1 MSGRKIVFF
10 MAVLMLMSVHSANAE
25 DINIIDVYSD
35 IDSTDIT
42 IHSGE
47 HYTDITLKAEL
58 VFKGN
63 VLESKQLHIDE
74 VSSDT
79 DITKIA
85 FWDLTNPKEGFYRTI
100 MTMSMDG
107 SVLET
112 KYYNF
117 SYGWQAMPGISIKDI
132 VPDSSGISIIL
143 APYYTINTGF
153 PKPVLADIEYML
165 VDGDTVI
172 YRTTDSRVTVVQA
185 TPLSK
190 DWNVLLENNHDYST
204 RVKARISSPR
214 DAVIAQ
220 SEDFTAIDDARITE
234 LYRDETGASATVEG
248 YSQVPFDG
256 YVVFTVTKDDTIIEE
271 VREKSPILTTGDDET
286 IEIIWTRKL
295 AAGIYGLSVE
305 VIGNDGDILDRWDTV
320 IESDYD
326 SSADATPEPTPT
338 ETPGFGI
345 IPAIFILVLLYLLSG
360 RMDRRGG

>member
-1 MSGRKIVFF
+1 MSRRKIVFF
-10 MAVLMLMSVHSANAE
+10 VGVLMLMSVHSANAE

-58 VFKGN
+58 TFKGN
-63 VLESKQLHIDE
+63 VLESKQFHIDE

-85 FWDLTNPKEGFYRTI
+85 FWDLTNPKEGFYRTR

-112 KYYNF
+112 KYSNF
-117 SYGWQAMPGISIKDI
+117 SYGWQAMPGVSIKDI

-143 APYYTINTGF
+143 APFYTTKTGTS
-153 PKPVLADIEYML
+153 KPVLTDIEYML

-172 YRTTDSRVTVVQA
+172 YRTTDNRVTVVQA

-204 RVKARISSPR
+204 RVKARISSPK

-220 SEDFTAIDDARITE
+220 SKDFTSKDDVRITE

-271 VREKSPILTTGDDET
+271 VREKSPILTTADDET

-338 ETPGFGI
+338 DTPGFGI
-345 IPAIFILVLLYLLSG
+345 IPATFVLVSLYLLSG
-360 RMDRRGG
+360 LMDRRKG

>member
-1 MSGRKIVFF
+1 MSRRKIVFF
-10 MAVLMLMSVHSANAE
+10 MAVLILLSVHSANAE

-58 VFKGN
+58 TFKGN
-63 VLESKQLHIDE
+63 VLESKQFHIDE

-112 KYYNF
+112 KYSNF
-117 SYGWQAMPGISIKDI
+117 SYGWQAMPGVSIKDI

-143 APYYTINTGF
+143 APYYTTKTGTS
-153 PKPVLADIEYML
+153 KPVLTDIEYML
-165 VDGDTVI
+165 VEGDTVI
-172 YRTTDSRVTVVQA
+172 YRTTDNRVTVVQA

-190 DWNVLLENNHDYST
+190 DWNVLLENNNDYST
-204 RVKARISSPR
+204 RVKARISSPE

-220 SEDFTAIDDARITE
+220 SKDFTSKDDVRITE

-271 VREKSPILTTGDDET
+271 VREKSPILTTSDDET

-345 IPAIFILVLLYLLSG
+345 IPATFVLVSLFILSG
-360 RMDRRGG
+360 RMDRRSG

>member
-1 MSGRKIVFF
+1 LSRRKIVFF
-10 MAVLMLMSVHSANAE
+10 MAVLILMSVHSANAE

-58 VFKGN
+58 TFKGN
-63 VLESKQLHIDE
+63 VLESKQFHIDE

-85 FWDLTNPKEGFYRTI
+85 FWEIPNPKEGFYRTI

-112 KYYNF
+112 KYSNF
-117 SYGWQAMPGISIKDI
+117 SYGWQAMPGVSIKDL

-143 APYYTINTGF
+143 APYTTTTGS
-153 PKPVLADIEYML
+153 KPVLADVEYML

-172 YRTTDSRVTVVQA
+172 YRTTDNRVTVEQA

-204 RVKARISSPR
+204 RVKARISSPK

-220 SEDFTAIDDARITE
+220 SEDFTSKDDVRITE

-271 VREKSPILTTGDDET
+271 VREKSPILTNDDDET

-305 VIGNDGDILDRWDTV
+305 VIGNDGDILDEWDTV

-326 SSADATPEPTPT
+326 ISADATPEPTPT
-338 ETPGFGI
+338 ETPGFSI
-345 IPAIFILVLLYLLSG
+345 IPATFALVSLFILSG
-360 RMDRRGG
+360 RMDRRNG

>member
-1 MSGRKIVFF
+1 MSGRKFVFF
-10 MAVLMLMSVHSANAE
+10 ISVLLLMSVQSAIAE
-25 DINIIDVYSD
+25 DINIVDVYSD

-47 HYTDITLKAEL
+47 QYMDITLKSEL
-58 VFKGN
+58 IFDGR
-63 VLESKQLHIDE
+63 VLESKQFYIDKI
-74 VSSDT
+74 SSDT
-79 DITKIA
+79 DVTKIA
-85 FWDLTNPKEGFYRTI
+85 FWDITNPKEGFYRTK
-100 MTMSMDG
+100 MTMSMGG
-107 SVLET
+107 SLLET
-112 KYYNF
+112 EYYNF
-117 SYGWQAMPGISIKDI
+117 SYGWQALPGVSIKDI
-132 VPDSSGISIIL
+132 VPDSSGISVIL
-143 APYYTINTGF
+143 APYSTLTGS
-153 PKPVLADIEYML
+153 KPVLADVEYML

-172 YRTTDSRVTVVQA
+172 YRTTDNRVTVVQA

-204 RVKARISSPR
+204 RVKARISSPK

-220 SEDFTAIDDARITE
+220 SKDFTSKDDVRITE

-271 VREKSPILTTGDDET
+271 VREKSPILTTADDET

-338 ETPGFGI
+338 DTPGFDI
-345 IPAIFILVLLYLLSG
+345 IPAAFVLVLLYLLSG
-360 RMDRRGG
+360 LMDRRNG

>member
-1 MSGRKIVFF
+1 MSKRKIVFL
-10 MAVLMLMSVHSANAE
+10 MAVLILMSVHSANAE
-25 DINIIDVYSD
+25 DINIVDVYSD

-47 HYTDITLKAEL
+47 HYADITLKAEL
-58 VFKGN
+58 TFKGN
-63 VLESKQLHIDE
+63 ILESKQFHIE
-74 VSSDT
+74 EISSDT

-85 FWDLTNPKEGFYRTI
+85 FWEIPNPKEGFYRTI

-112 KYYNF
+112 KYSNF
-117 SYGWQAMPGISIKDI
+117 SYGWQAMPGVSIKDV

-143 APYYTINTGF
+143 APYTTTTGS
-153 PKPVLADIEYML
+153 KPVLADVEYML

-172 YRTTDSRVTVVQA
+172 YRTTDNRVTVEQA

-204 RVKARISSPR
+204 RVKARISSPK

-220 SEDFTAIDDARITE
+220 SEDFTSKDDVRITE

-271 VREKSPILTTGDDET
+271 VREKSPILTNDDDET

-305 VIGNDGDILDRWDTV
+305 VIGNDGDILDEWDTV

-326 SSADATPEPTPT
+326 ISADATPEPTPT

-345 IPAIFILVLLYLLSG
+345 VSATFALVSLFILSG
-360 RMDRRGG
+360 RMDRRNG

>member
-1 MSGRKIVFF
+1 

-25 DINIIDVYSD
+25 NINIVDVFSD

-58 VFKGN
+58 IFKGN
-63 VLESKQLHIDE
+63 VLESKQFHIDK

-79 DITKIA
+79 DITKIG
-85 FWDLTNPKEGFYRTI
+85 FWEIPNPKEGFYRTI
-100 MTMSMDG
+100 MTMSMDF
-107 SVLET
+107 T
-112 KYYNF
+112 
-117 SYGWQAMPGISIKDI
+117 YGWQAMPGVSIKDI

-143 APYYTINTGF
+143 APYTTSTGS
-153 PKPVLADIEYML
+153 KPVLANVEYML

-172 YRTTDSRVTVVQA
+172 YRTTDTRVTVEQA

-190 DWNVLLENNHDYST
+190 DWNVLLENSHDYST

-220 SEDFTAIDDARITE
+220 SEDFTSKDDVRITE
-234 LYRDETGASATVEG
+234 LYRDETGASATLEG

-271 VREKSPILTTGDDET
+271 IREKSPILTTSDDET
-286 IEIIWTRKL
+286 IEIIWSRKL

-345 IPAIFILVLLYLLSG
+345 IPAAFVLVLLYLFSG
-360 RMDRRGG
+360 RMDRRNG

>member
-1 MSGRKIVFF
+1 MSRRKIVFF
-10 MAVLMLMSVHSANAE
+10 MAVLILMSVHSANAE

-58 VFKGN
+58 TFKGN
-63 VLESKQLHIDE
+63 VLESKQFHIDE

-112 KYYNF
+112 KYSNF
-117 SYGWQAMPGISIKDI
+117 SYGWQAIPGVSIKDI

-143 APYYTINTGF
+143 APYYTTKTGTS
-153 PKPVLADIEYML
+153 KPVLTDIEYML
-165 VDGDTVI
+165 VEGDTVI
-172 YRTTDSRVTVVQA
+172 YRTTDNRVTVVQA

-204 RVKARISSPR
+204 RVKARISSPK

-220 SEDFTAIDDARITE
+220 SKDFTSKDDVRITE

-248 YSQVPFDG
+248 YSQVPFEG
-256 YVVFTVTKDDTIIEE
+256 YVVFTVTKNDSIIEE
-271 VREKSPILTTGDDET
+271 VREKSPILTNGDDET
-286 IEIIWTRKL
+286 IEIIWSRKL
-295 AAGIYGLSVE
+295 AAGMYGLSVE

-326 SSADATPEPTPT
+326 SSANASPEPTPT

-345 IPAIFILVLLYLLSG
+345 VPATLILVLLHLVSG

>member
-1 MSGRKIVFF
+1 MII
-10 MAVLMLMSVHSANAE
+10 SVQSACAE
-25 DINIIDVYSD
+25 EINIVDVYSD

-47 HYTDITLKAEL
+47 HYTDITLKSEL
-58 VFKGN
+58 IFKGN
-63 VLESKQLHIDE
+63 VMESKQFHIKE
-74 VSSDT
+74 ISSDT
-79 DITKIA
+79 DITKVA
-85 FWDLTNPKEGFYRTI
+85 SWELTNQKEGFYRTI

-117 SYGWQAMPGISIKDI
+117 SYGWQAMPAVSIKDM

-143 APYYTINTGF
+143 APYTTLTGS
-153 PKPVLADIEYML
+153 KPVLANVEYML

-172 YRTTDSRVTVVQA
+172 YRTTDSRITVEQA

-190 DWNVLLENNHDYST
+190 DWNVLLENNHIYST
-204 RVKARISSPR
+204 RIKASISSPG
-214 DAVIAQ
+214 DTVIAQ
-220 SEDFTAIDDARITE
+220 SEDFTSKDDIRITE
-234 LYRDETGASATVEG
+234 LYRDETGASTTVEG

-271 VREKSPILTTGDDET
+271 VSEKSPILTTGDDET
-286 IEIIWTRKL
+286 IEIIWSRKL
-295 AAGIYGLSVE
+295 AAGIYGLSIE

-326 SSADATPEPTPT
+326 SSADTTPEPTPT
-338 ETPGFGI
+338 ETPGFSI
-345 IPAIFILVLLYLLSG
+345 ITSSFVLVLLYLLSG
-360 RMDRRGG
+360 RTDRRVG

>member
-1 MSGRKIVFF
+1 
-10 MAVLMLMSVHSANAE
+10 MAVLMLISVHSANAQ
-25 DINIIDVYSD
+25 DINIVDVFSD

-47 HYTDITLKAEL
+47 HYTDVTLEAEL
-58 VFKGN
+58 IFKGN
-63 VLESKQLHIDE
+63 ILESKQFHIKE
-74 VSSDT
+74 ISSDT

-85 FWDLTNPKEGFYRTI
+85 FWEMTNPEEGFYRTI

-143 APYYTINTGF
+143 APYITTTGS
-153 PKPVLADIEYML
+153 KPVLADIEYML
-165 VDGDTVI
+165 VDDDTVI
-172 YRTTDSRVTVVQA
+172 YRTTDNRVTVVQA

-204 RVKARISSPR
+204 RVKARISSPK

-220 SEDFTAIDDARITE
+220 SEYFTSKDDVRITE

-256 YVVFTVTKDDTIIEE
+256 CVVFTVTKDDTIIEE
-271 VREKSPILTTGDDET
+271 VREKSPILTNDDDET

-326 SSADATPEPTPT
+326 SSANATPEPTPT

-345 IPAIFILVLLYLLSG
+345 IPATFVLLLLYLLSVP
-360 RMDRRGG
+360 MNRRNG

>member
-1 MSGRKIVFF
+1 LSKRKIVFL
-10 MAVLMLMSVHSANAE
+10 MAVLILMSVHSANAE
-25 DINIIDVYSD
+25 DINIVDVYSD

-47 HYTDITLKAEL
+47 HYADITLKAEL
-58 VFKGN
+58 TFKGN
-63 VLESKQLHIDE
+63 ILESKQFHIE
-74 VSSDT
+74 EISSDT

-85 FWDLTNPKEGFYRTI
+85 FWEIPNPKEGFYRTI

-112 KYYNF
+112 KYSNF
-117 SYGWQAMPGISIKDI
+117 SYGWQAMPGVSIKDV

-143 APYYTINTGF
+143 APYTTTTGS
-153 PKPVLADIEYML
+153 KPVLADVEYML

-172 YRTTDSRVTVVQA
+172 YRTTDNRVTVEQA

-204 RVKARISSPR
+204 RVKARISSPK

-220 SEDFTAIDDARITE
+220 SEDFTSKDDVRITE

-271 VREKSPILTTGDDET
+271 VREKSPILTNDDDET

-305 VIGNDGDILDRWDTV
+305 VIGNDGDILDEWDTV

-326 SSADATPEPTPT
+326 ISADATPEPTPT

-345 IPAIFILVLLYLLSG
+345 VSATFALVSLFILSG
-360 RMDRRGG
+360 RMDRRNG

>member
-1 MSGRKIVFF
+1 MSRRKIVFF
-10 MAVLMLMSVHSANAE
+10 VAVLMLMSVHSANAE
-25 DINIIDVYSD
+25 NINIIDVYSD

-58 VFKGN
+58 TFKGN
-63 VLESKQLHIDE
+63 VLESKQFHIDE

-117 SYGWQAMPGISIKDI
+117 SYGWQAIPGVSIKDI

-143 APYYTINTGF
+143 APYYNTKTGTS
-153 PKPVLADIEYML
+153 KPVLTDIEYML

-172 YRTTDSRVTVVQA
+172 YRTTDNRVTVVQA

-204 RVKARISSPR
+204 RVKARISSPE

-220 SEDFTAIDDARITE
+220 SKDFTSKDDVRITE

-271 VREKSPILTTGDDET
+271 VREKSPILTTADDET

-320 IESDYD
+320 IESDFD
-326 SSADATPEPTPT
+326 SSADATPESTPT

-345 IPAIFILVLLYLLSG
+345 IPATFVLVSLFILSG
-360 RMDRRGG
+360 PMDRRNG

>member
-10 MAVLMLMSVHSANAE
+10 MAVLILMSVQSASAE
-25 DINIIDVYSD
+25 DINIVDVYSD

-58 VFKGN
+58 IFKGN
-63 VLESKQLHIDE
+63 VLESKQFHIEE

-79 DITKIA
+79 DMTKIA
-85 FWDLTNPKEGFYRTI
+85 FWEITNPKEGFYRTR

-112 KYYNF
+112 KYSNF
-117 SYGWQAMPGISIKDI
+117 SYGWQAIPRIYIKDI
-132 VPDSSGISIIL
+132 VPDSSGISVIL
-143 APYYTINTGF
+143 APSTTATGSE
-153 PKPVLADIEYML
+153 PVLADVEYML

-220 SEDFTAIDDARITE
+220 SEDFTSKDDVRITE
-234 LYRDETGASATVEG
+234 LYRDETGASATMEG

-256 YVVFTVTKDDTIIEE
+256 YVVFTVTKDGAVIEE

-286 IEIIWTRKL
+286 IEIIWSRKL

-326 SSADATPEPTPT
+326 ISADATPEPTPT
-338 ETPGFGI
+338 KTPGFGI
-345 IPAIFILVLLYLLSG
+345 IPATFALVLLYLLSG

>member
-1 MSGRKIVFF
+1 MSKRKIVFL
-10 MAVLMLMSVHSANAE
+10 MSVLILMSVHSANAE
-25 DINIIDVYSD
+25 DINIVDVYSD

-47 HYTDITLKAEL
+47 HYADITLKVEL
-58 VFKGN
+58 TFKGN
-63 VLESKQLHIDE
+63 ILESKQFHIKE
-74 VSSDT
+74 ISSDT

-85 FWDLTNPKEGFYRTI
+85 FWEIPNPKEGFYRTI

-112 KYYNF
+112 KYSNF
-117 SYGWQAMPGISIKDI
+117 SYGWQAMPGVSIKDL

-143 APYYTINTGF
+143 APYTTTTGS
-153 PKPVLADIEYML
+153 KPVLADVEYML

-172 YRTTDSRVTVVQA
+172 YRTTDNRVTVEQA

-204 RVKARISSPR
+204 RVKARISSPK

-220 SEDFTAIDDARITE
+220 SEDFTSKDDVRITE

-271 VREKSPILTTGDDET
+271 VREKSPILTNDDDET

-305 VIGNDGDILDRWDTV
+305 VIGNDGDILDEWDTV

-326 SSADATPEPTPT
+326 ISADATPEPTPT

-345 IPAIFILVLLYLLSG
+345 VSATFALVSLFILSG
-360 RMDRRGG
+360 RMDRRNG

>member
-1 MSGRKIVFF
+1 MSRRKIVFF
-10 MAVLMLMSVHSANAE
+10 VAVLILMSVHSANAK
-25 DINIIDVYSD
+25 DINIVDVFSD

-47 HYTDITLKAEL
+47 HYTGITLKAEL
-58 VFKGN
+58 TFKGN
-63 VLESKQLHIDE
+63 VLVSKQIHIDE

-112 KYYNF
+112 KYSNF
-117 SYGWQAMPGISIKDI
+117 SYGWQAMPGVSIKDI

-143 APYYTINTGF
+143 APFYTTKTGTS
-153 PKPVLADIEYML
+153 KPVLTDIEYML

-172 YRTTDSRVTVVQA
+172 YRTTDNRVTVVQA

-204 RVKARISSPR
+204 RVKARISSPE

-220 SEDFTAIDDARITE
+220 SKDFTSKDDVRITE

-271 VREKSPILTTGDDET
+271 VREKSPILTTADDET

-326 SSADATPEPTPT
+326 SSADATPVPTPT
-338 ETPGFGI
+338 ETPGFSI
-345 IPAIFILVLLYLLSG
+345 IPAIFALISLILLS
-360 RMDRRGG
+360 RWMDRRDG

>member
-1 MSGRKIVFF
+1 MSKRKIVFL
-10 MAVLMLMSVHSANAE
+10 MAVLILMSVHSANAE
-25 DINIIDVYSD
+25 DINIVDVYSD

-47 HYTDITLKAEL
+47 HYADITLKAEL
-58 VFKGN
+58 TFKGN
-63 VLESKQLHIDE
+63 ILESKQFHIE
-74 VSSDT
+74 EISSDT

-85 FWDLTNPKEGFYRTI
+85 FWEIPNPKEGFYRTI

-112 KYYNF
+112 KYSNF
-117 SYGWQAMPGISIKDI
+117 SYGWQAMPGVSIKDV

-143 APYYTINTGF
+143 APYTTTTGS
-153 PKPVLADIEYML
+153 KPVLADVEYML

-172 YRTTDSRVTVVQA
+172 YRTTDNRVTVEQA

-204 RVKARISSPR
+204 RVKARISSPE

-220 SEDFTAIDDARITE
+220 SKDFTSKDDVRITE

-271 VREKSPILTTGDDET
+271 VREKSPILTNDDDET

-305 VIGNDGDILDRWDTV
+305 VIGNDGDILDEWDTV

-326 SSADATPEPTPT
+326 ISADATPEPTPT

-345 IPAIFILVLLYLLSG
+345 VSATFALVSLFILSG
-360 RMDRRGG
+360 RMDRRNG

>member
-1 MSGRKIVFF
+1 
-10 MAVLMLMSVHSANAE
+10 MAVLILMSVHSANAK

-58 VFKGN
+58 TFKGN
-63 VLESKQLHIDE
+63 VLESKQFHIDE

-112 KYYNF
+112 KYSNF
-117 SYGWQAMPGISIKDI
+117 SYGWQAMPGVSIKDI

-143 APYYTINTGF
+143 APFYTTKTGTS
-153 PKPVLADIEYML
+153 KPVLTDIEYML

-172 YRTTDSRVTVVQA
+172 YRTTDNRVTVVQA

-190 DWNVLLENNHDYST
+190 NWNVLLENNHDYST
-204 RVKARISSPR
+204 RVKARISSPE

-220 SEDFTAIDDARITE
+220 SKDFTSKDDVRITE

-271 VREKSPILTTGDDET
+271 VREKSPILTTADDET

-326 SSADATPEPTPT
+326 SSADATPEHTPT
-338 ETPGFGI
+338 DTPGFDI
-345 IPAIFILVLLYLLSG
+345 IPATFVLVLLYLLSG

>member
-1 MSGRKIVFF
+1 MSRRKIVFF
-10 MAVLMLMSVHSANAE
+10 MAVLILMSVHSANAE
-25 DINIIDVYSD
+25 DINIIDVFSD

-58 VFKGN
+58 TFKGN
-63 VLESKQLHIDE
+63 VLESKQFHIDE

-112 KYYNF
+112 KYSNF
-117 SYGWQAMPGISIKDI
+117 SYGWQAMPGVSIKDI

-143 APYYTINTGF
+143 APFYTTKTGTS
-153 PKPVLADIEYML
+153 KPVLTDIEYML

-172 YRTTDSRVTVVQA
+172 YRTTDNRVTVVQA

-204 RVKARISSPR
+204 RVKARISSPE

-220 SEDFTAIDDARITE
+220 SKDFTSKDDVRITE

-271 VREKSPILTTGDDET
+271 VREKSPILTTSDDET

-326 SSADATPEPTPT
+326 SSADATPEHTPT
-338 ETPGFGI
+338 DTPGFDI
-345 IPAIFILVLLYLLSG
+345 IPAAFVLVLLYLLSG
-360 RMDRRGG
+360 RMDRRNG

>member
-1 MSGRKIVFF
+1 
-10 MAVLMLMSVHSANAE
+10 MAVLMLIILMSVQSASAE
-25 DINIIDVYSD
+25 NINIVDVYSD

-58 VFKGN
+58 IFKGN
-63 VLESKQLHIDE
+63 VLETKQFYLDE

-85 FWDLTNPKEGFYRTI
+85 FWELKNPKEGFYRTR
-100 MTMSMDG
+100 MAMSMDG

-112 KYYNF
+112 RYYNF
-117 SYGWQAMPGISIKDI
+117 SYGWQAMPGVTIKDI

-143 APYYTINTGF
+143 APYTTKIG
-153 PKPVLADIEYML
+153 PKPVLADVEYML
-165 VDGDTVI
+165 VNGDTVI
-172 YRTTDSRVTVVQA
+172 YRTTDRRVTVVQA
-185 TPLSK
+185 TPLLK

-204 RVKARISSPR
+204 RVKARISSPK

-220 SEDFTAIDDARITE
+220 SKDFTSKDDVRITE

-256 YVVFTVTKDDTIIEE
+256 YVVFTVTMDDTIIEE
-271 VREKSPILTTGDDET
+271 VREKSPVLTNSDDET
-286 IEIIWTRKL
+286 IEIIWSRKL

-305 VIGNDGDILDRWDTV
+305 VIGNDGDILDMWDTV

-345 IPAIFILVLLYLLSG
+345 IPATIALVLLYLLSG
-360 RMDRRGG
+360 QTRRNG

>member
-1 MSGRKIVFF
+1 
-10 MAVLMLMSVHSANAE
+10 MSVQSANAD
-25 DINIIDVYSD
+25 DINIVDAYSD

-42 IHSGE
+42 IHSNE

-58 VFKGN
+58 IFKGN
-63 VLESKQLHIDE
+63 ILKSKQFNIE
-74 VSSDT
+74 EISSDT

-85 FWDLTNPKEGFYRTI
+85 FWEIPNPKEGFYRTI
-100 MTMSMDG
+100 ITMSMDG
-107 SVLET
+107 SLLET

-117 SYGWQAMPGISIKDI
+117 SYGWQAMPGVSIKDI

-143 APYYTINTGF
+143 APYTTLTGS
-153 PKPVLADIEYML
+153 KPVLADLEYML

-172 YRTTDSRVTVVQA
+172 YRTTDTRVTVEQA

-204 RVKARISSPR
+204 RVKARISSPK

-220 SEDFTAIDDARITE
+220 SEDFTSKDDIRITE

-271 VREKSPILTTGDDET
+271 VREKSPILTNGDDET
-286 IEIIWTRKL
+286 IEIIWSRKL
-295 AAGIYGLSVE
+295 AAGIYGLSIE
-305 VIGNDGDILDRWDTV
+305 VMGNDGDILDRWDTV

-338 ETPGFGI
+338 ATPGFGI
-345 IPAIFILVLLYLLSG
+345 VPATFVLMVVYLLSG
-360 RMDRRGG
+360 RTDRRGG

>member
-1 MSGRKIVFF
+1 LSRRKIIFI
-10 MAVLMLMSVHSANAE
+10 MAVLMLISVHSANAE
-25 DINIIDVYSD
+25 DINIVYVYSD

-47 HYTDITLKAEL
+47 HYTDIILKAEL
-58 VFKGN
+58 IFIGN
-63 VLESKQLHIDE
+63 VLESKQFHIDE

-85 FWDLTNPKEGFYRTI
+85 FWEITNPEEGFYRTR

-117 SYGWQAMPGISIKDI
+117 SYGWQAMPGVSIKDI

-143 APYYTINTGF
+143 APYTTTVGT
-153 PKPVLADIEYML
+153 KPVLADIEYML

-204 RVKARISSPR
+204 RVKARISSPK

-220 SEDFTAIDDARITE
+220 SEDFTSKDDVRITE

-256 YVVFTVTKDDTIIEE
+256 YVVFIITKDDTIIEE

-286 IEIIWTRKL
+286 IEIIWSRKL
-295 AAGIYGLSVE
+295 AAGIYDLSVE

-320 IESDYD
+320 IDSDYD

-345 IPAIFILVLLYLLSG
+345 IPATFALVSLFILSG
-360 RMDRRGG
+360 RMDRRNG

>member
-1 MSGRKIVFF
+1 LSGRKIVFF
-10 MAVLMLMSVHSANAE
+10 IAVLMLMSVQSASAK
-25 DINIIDVYSD
+25 DINIVDVYSD
-35 IDSTDIT
+35 INSIDIT

-58 VFKGN
+58 IFKGN
-63 VLESKQLHIDE
+63 ILESKQFHIGE
-74 VSSDT
+74 VSPDT

-85 FWDLTNPKEGFYRTI
+85 FWDLSNPKEGFYRTI

-112 KYYNF
+112 KYSNF
-117 SYGWQAMPGISIKDI
+117 SYGWQAMPGVSIKDI

-143 APYYTINTGF
+143 APYYTINIGF
-153 PKPVLADIEYML
+153 IKPVLADLEYML

-172 YRTTDSRVTVVQA
+172 YRTTDSRVTVVQP

-204 RVKARISSPR
+204 RVKARISSPKG
-214 DAVIAQ
+214 AVIAQ
-220 SEDFTAIDDARITE
+220 SKDFTSKDDVRITE

-248 YSQVPFDG
+248 SSQVPFDG
-256 YVVFTVTKDDTIIEE
+256 YVVFTVTKDDTLIEE

-295 AAGIYGLSVE
+295 AAGIYGLSIE

-338 ETPGFGI
+338 ETPGFCI
-345 IPAIFILVLLYLLSG
+345 VPATFVLVLLYLLTG
-360 RMDRRGG
+360 QTRRNG

>member
-1 MSGRKIVFF
+1 
-10 MAVLMLMSVHSANAE
+10 MAVLILMSVHSANAE
-25 DINIIDVYSD
+25 DINIIDVFSD

-58 VFKGN
+58 TFKGN
-63 VLESKQLHIDE
+63 VLESKQFHIDE

-85 FWDLTNPKEGFYRTI
+85 FWNLTNPKEGFYRTI

-117 SYGWQAMPGISIKDI
+117 SYGWQAIPGVSIKDI

-143 APYYTINTGF
+143 APYYNTKTGTS
-153 PKPVLADIEYML
+153 KPVLTDIEYML

-172 YRTTDSRVTVVQA
+172 YRTTDNRVTVVQA
-185 TPLSK
+185 TPLLK

-204 RVKARISSPR
+204 RVKARISSPE

-220 SEDFTAIDDARITE
+220 SKDFTSKDDVRITE

-248 YSQVPFDG
+248 YSQVAFDG

-271 VREKSPILTTGDDET
+271 VREKSPILTTSDDET

-338 ETPGFGI
+338 DTPGFGI
-345 IPAIFILVLLYLLSG
+345 IPAAFVLVSLFILSG
-360 RMDRRGG
+360 LMDSRNG

>member
-1 MSGRKIVFF
+1 LSKRKIVFL
-10 MAVLMLMSVHSANAE
+10 MAVLILMSVHSANAE
-25 DINIIDVYSD
+25 DINIVDVYSD

-47 HYTDITLKAEL
+47 HYADITLRAEL
-58 VFKGN
+58 TFKGN
-63 VLESKQLHIDE
+63 ILESKQFHIKE
-74 VSSDT
+74 ISSDT

-85 FWDLTNPKEGFYRTI
+85 FWEIPNPKEGFYRTI

-112 KYYNF
+112 KYSNF
-117 SYGWQAMPGISIKDI
+117 SYGWQAMPGVSIKDV

-143 APYYTINTGF
+143 APYTTTTGS
-153 PKPVLADIEYML
+153 KPVLADVEYML

-172 YRTTDSRVTVVQA
+172 YRTTDNRVTVEQA

-204 RVKARISSPR
+204 RVKARISSPK

-220 SEDFTAIDDARITE
+220 SEDFTSKDDVHITE

-271 VREKSPILTTGDDET
+271 VREKSPLLTNDDDET

-305 VIGNDGDILDRWDTV
+305 VIGNDGDILDEWDTV

-326 SSADATPEPTPT
+326 ISADATPEPTPT
-338 ETPGFGI
+338 ETPGFSI
-345 IPAIFILVLLYLLSG
+345 IPATFALVSLFILSG
-360 RMDRRGG
+360 RTDRRNG

>member
-1 MSGRKIVFF
+1 MSKRKIVFL
-10 MAVLMLMSVHSANAE
+10 MAVLILMSVHSANAE
-25 DINIIDVYSD
+25 DINIVDVYSD

-47 HYTDITLKAEL
+47 HYADITLKAEL
-58 VFKGN
+58 TFKGN
-63 VLESKQLHIDE
+63 ILESKQFHIE
-74 VSSDT
+74 EISSDT

-85 FWDLTNPKEGFYRTI
+85 FWEIPNPKEGFYRTI

-112 KYYNF
+112 KYSNF
-117 SYGWQAMPGISIKDI
+117 SYGWQAMPGVSIKDV

-143 APYYTINTGF
+143 APYTTTTGS
-153 PKPVLADIEYML
+153 KPVLADVEYML

-172 YRTTDSRVTVVQA
+172 YRTTDDRVTVEQA

-204 RVKARISSPR
+204 RVKARISSPK

-220 SEDFTAIDDARITE
+220 SEDFTSKDDVRITE

-271 VREKSPILTTGDDET
+271 VREKSPILTNDDDET

-305 VIGNDGDILDRWDTV
+305 VIGNDGDILDEWDTV

-326 SSADATPEPTPT
+326 ISADATPEPTPT

-345 IPAIFILVLLYLLSG
+345 VSATFALVSLFILSG
-360 RMDRRGG
+360 RMDRRNG

>member
-1 MSGRKIVFF
+1 
-10 MAVLMLMSVHSANAE
+10 MAVLMLMSVQSASAE
-25 DINIIDVYSD
+25 DINIVDVYSD

-42 IHSGE
+42 IHSDE
-47 HYTDITLKAEL
+47 HYKNITLEAEL
-58 VFKGN
+58 VFKGD
-63 VLESKQLHIDE
+63 VLESKQFHIE
-74 VSSDT
+74 EISSNT

-85 FWDLTNPKEGFYRTI
+85 FWELKNPKEGFYRTR

-112 KYYNF
+112 KYFNF
-117 SYGWQAMPGISIKDI
+117 SYGWRAMPGVSIKDI
-132 VPDSSGISIIL
+132 VPDSSGISVIL
-143 APYYTINTGF
+143 APYYSNMTHF

-214 DAVIAQ
+214 DAVIAR

-256 YVVFTVTKDDTIIEE
+256 YVVFTVTKDDIIIEE

-305 VIGNDGDILDRWDTV
+305 VMGNDGDILDKWDTV

-326 SSADATPEPTPT
+326 ISADATPEPTPT
-338 ETPGFGI
+338 KTPGFGI
-345 IPAIFILVLLYLLSG
+345 VPAAFVLVLLFILSG

>member
-10 MAVLMLMSVHSANAE
+10 IAVLMLMSVQSASAE
-25 DINIIDVYSD
+25 DINIVDVYSD

-58 VFKGN
+58 IFKGN
-63 VLESKQLHIDE
+63 VLETKQFHIDE

-117 SYGWQAMPGISIKDI
+117 SYGWQAMPGVSIKDI

-143 APYYTINTGF
+143 APYSTLTGS
-153 PKPVLADIEYML
+153 KPVLADVEYML

-190 DWNVLLENNHDYST
+190 DWNVLLDNNHDYST
-204 RVKARISSPR
+204 RIKARISSPR

-220 SEDFTAIDDARITE
+220 SEDFTSKDDVRITE

-256 YVVFTVTKDDTIIEE
+256 YVVFTVTKDGAVIED

-326 SSADATPEPTPT
+326 SSADATPEPIPT
-338 ETPGFGI
+338 ATPGFGI
-345 IPAIFILVLLYLLSG
+345 VPATFVLVLLYLLSG
-360 RMDRRGG
+360 RMDRRNG

>member
-1 MSGRKIVFF
+1 
-10 MAVLMLMSVHSANAE
+10 MALLMLMSVQSASAE
-25 DINIIDVYSD
+25 DINIVDVYSD
-35 IDSTDIT
+35 INSIDIT

-47 HYTDITLKAEL
+47 HYTDITLEAEL
-58 VFKGN
+58 IFKGN
-63 VLESKQLHIDE
+63 VLETKQFHIKE
-74 VSSDT
+74 ISSDT

-85 FWDLTNPKEGFYRTI
+85 FWEITNPEEGFYRTR

-107 SVLET
+107 SILET
-112 KYYNF
+112 KYNNF
-117 SYGWQAMPGISIKDI
+117 SYGWQAMPGVSIKDI

-143 APYYTINTGF
+143 APYYTINIGF
-153 PKPVLADIEYML
+153 TKPVLADIEYML

-190 DWNVLLENNHDYST
+190 HWNVLLENNHDYST
-204 RVKARISSPR
+204 RVKARISSPK
-214 DAVIAQ
+214 DAVIAR
-220 SEDFTAIDDARITE
+220 SEDFTSKDDVRITE
-234 LYRDETGASATVEG
+234 LYRDETGASATLEG

-256 YVVFTVTKDDTIIEE
+256 YVVFTVTRDGAVIEE

-286 IEIIWTRKL
+286 IEIIWSRKL

-345 IPAIFILVLLYLLSG
+345 IPAAFILVSLYLLSG
-360 RMDRRGG
+360 RMDRRNG

>member
-1 MSGRKIVFF
+1 MSGRKFVFF
-10 MAVLMLMSVHSANAE
+10 ISVLLLMSVQSAIAE
-25 DINIIDVYSD
+25 DINIVDVYSD

-47 HYTDITLKAEL
+47 PYTDITLKSEL
-58 VFKGN
+58 IFDGK
-63 VLESKQLHIDE
+63 VLESKQFYIDKI
-74 VSSDT
+74 SSDT
-79 DITKIA
+79 DVTKIA
-85 FWDLTNPKEGFYRTI
+85 FWDITNPKEGFYRTR
-100 MTMSMDG
+100 MTMSMGG
-107 SVLET
+107 SLLET
-112 KYYNF
+112 EYYNF
-117 SYGWQAMPGISIKDI
+117 SYGWQALPGISIKDI
-132 VPDSSGISIIL
+132 VPDSSGISVIL
-143 APYYTINTGF
+143 APYSTLTGS
-153 PKPVLADIEYML
+153 KPVLADVEYML

-220 SEDFTAIDDARITE
+220 SEDFTSKDDVRITE

-256 YVVFTVTKDDTIIEE
+256 YVVFTVTKDGAVIEE

-326 SSADATPEPTPT
+326 ISADATPEPTPT

-345 IPAIFILVLLYLLSG
+345 IPAAFVLVLLYLLSG
-360 RMDRRGG
+360 RMDRRNG

>member
-1 MSGRKIVFF
+1 
-10 MAVLMLMSVHSANAE
+10 MAVLILMSVHSANAK

-47 HYTDITLKAEL
+47 QYTDITLKAEL
-58 VFKGN
+58 TFKGN
-63 VLESKQLHIDE
+63 VLESKQFHIDE

-112 KYYNF
+112 KYSNF
-117 SYGWQAMPGISIKDI
+117 SYGWQAMPGVSIKDI

-143 APYYTINTGF
+143 APFYTTKTGTS
-153 PKPVLADIEYML
+153 KPVLTDIEYML

-172 YRTTDSRVTVVQA
+172 YRTTDNRVTVVQA

-204 RVKARISSPR
+204 RVKARISSPE

-220 SEDFTAIDDARITE
+220 SKDFTSKDDVRITE

-271 VREKSPILTTGDDET
+271 VREKSPILTTSDDET

-295 AAGIYGLSVE
+295 AAGTYGLSVE
-305 VIGNDGDILDRWDTV
+305 VIGNDGDTLDRWDTV

-326 SSADATPEPTPT
+326 ISANAKPEPTPT

-345 IPAIFILVLLYLLSG
+345 VPATLILVLLHLVSG
-360 RMDRRGG
+360 PMDRRGG

>member
-1 MSGRKIVFF
+1 MSGRNIVFF
-10 MAVLMLMSVHSANAE
+10 IAVLMLMSVQSANAE
-25 DINIIDVYSD
+25 DINIVDVYSD
-35 IDSTDIT
+35 INSIDIT

-47 HYTDITLKAEL
+47 HYTDITLEAEL
-58 VFKGN
+58 IFKGN
-63 VLESKQLHIDE
+63 VLETKQFHIDE
-74 VSSDT
+74 VSPDT

-100 MTMSMDG
+100 ITMSMDG

-117 SYGWQAMPGISIKDI
+117 SYGWHAMPGVSIKDI

-143 APYYTINTGF
+143 APYFTMKTGTS
-153 PKPVLADIEYML
+153 KPVLADIEYML
-165 VDGDTVI
+165 VNGDTVI
-172 YRTTDSRVTVVQA
+172 YRTTDSRVTVLQA

-204 RVKARISSPR
+204 RVKARISSPK

-220 SEDFTAIDDARITE
+220 SEYFTSKDDVRITE

-256 YVVFTVTKDDTIIEE
+256 YVVFIVTKDDTIIEE
-271 VREKSPILTTGDDET
+271 VWEKSPILTNDDDET
-286 IEIIWTRKL
+286 IEIIWSRKL
-295 AAGIYGLSVE
+295 AEGIYGLSVE

-345 IPAIFILVLLYLLSG
+345 IPVTIALVLLYLLSG
-360 RMDRRGG
+360 QTRRNG

>member
-1 MSGRKIVFF
+1 LSGRKIILF
-10 MAVLMLMSVHSANAE
+10 MAVLMLVSVQSANAE
-25 DINIIDVYSD
+25 DINIVDVYSD

-42 IHSGE
+42 IHSDE

-58 VFKGN
+58 IFKGN
-63 VLESKQLHIDE
+63 VLESKQFHIE
-74 VSSDT
+74 EISSDS

-85 FWDLTNPKEGFYRTI
+85 FWNITNPKEGFYRTI

-112 KYYNF
+112 KHHNF
-117 SYGWQAMPGISIKDI
+117 SYGWQAMPGVSIKDI

-143 APYYTINTGF
+143 APYTTTTSS
-153 PKPVLADIEYML
+153 KPVLADIEYML
-165 VDGDTVI
+165 VDGDAVI
-172 YRTTDSRVTVVQA
+172 YRTTDNRVTIVQA
-185 TPLSK
+185 IPLSK

-204 RVKARISSPR
+204 RVKARISSPE
-214 DAVIAQ
+214 DTVIAR
-220 SEDFTAIDDARITE
+220 SEDFTSKDDVRITE

-271 VREKSPILTTGDDET
+271 VREKSPILTTSDDET

-295 AAGIYGLSVE
+295 AAGTYGLSVE
-305 VIGNDGDILDRWDTV
+305 VIGNDGDTLDRWDTV

-326 SSADATPEPTPT
+326 ISANAKPEPTPT

-345 IPAIFILVLLYLLSG
+345 VPATLILVLLHLVSG
-360 RMDRRGG
+360 PMDRRGG

>member
-10 MAVLMLMSVHSANAE
+10 IAVLILMSVQSANAE
-25 DINIIDVYSD
+25 DINIVDVYSD
-35 IDSTDIT
+35 INSIDIT
-42 IHSGE
+42 VHSGE
-47 HYTDITLKAEL
+47 HYTDITLEAEL
-58 VFKGN
+58 IFKGN
-63 VLESKQLHIDE
+63 VLETKQFHIDE
-74 VSSDT
+74 VSPNT

-85 FWDLTNPKEGFYRTI
+85 FWEITNPKEGFYRTR

-112 KYYNF
+112 KYSNF
-117 SYGWQAMPGISIKDI
+117 SYGWRAMPGVSIKDI

-143 APYYTINTGF
+143 TPYYSNMTRF

-172 YRTTDSRVTVVQA
+172 YRTTDNRVTVVQA

-204 RVKARISSPR
+204 RVKARISSPK
-214 DAVIAQ
+214 DAVIAR
-220 SEDFTAIDDARITE
+220 SEDFTSKDDVRITE

-271 VREKSPILTTGDDET
+271 VREKSPVLTTGDDET

-338 ETPGFGI
+338 KTPGFGI
-345 IPAIFILVLLYLLSG
+345 VPAAFVLVLLFILSG

>member
-10 MAVLMLMSVHSANAE
+10 IAVLMLMSVQSACAG
-25 DINIIDVYSD
+25 DINIVDVYSD

-63 VLESKQLHIDE
+63 VLESKQFHIDE

-117 SYGWQAMPGISIKDI
+117 SYGWQAMPGVSIKDI

-143 APYYTINTGF
+143 APYSTLTGS
-153 PKPVLADIEYML
+153 KPVLADVEYML

-220 SEDFTAIDDARITE
+220 SEDFTSKDDVRITE

-256 YVVFTVTKDDTIIEE
+256 YVVFTVTKDGAVIED

-305 VIGNDGDILDRWDTV
+305 VIGNDGDTLDRWDTV

-326 SSADATPEPTPT
+326 SSADATPEPIPT
-338 ETPGFGI
+338 ATPGFGI
-345 IPAIFILVLLYLLSG
+345 IPAAFVLMAVYLLSG
-360 RMDRRGG
+360 RTDRRGG

>member
-1 MSGRKIVFF
+1 LSKRKIVFL
-10 MAVLMLMSVHSANAE
+10 MAVLILMSVHSANAE
-25 DINIIDVYSD
+25 DINIVDVYSD

-47 HYTDITLKAEL
+47 HYADITLKAEL
-58 VFKGN
+58 TFKGN
-63 VLESKQLHIDE
+63 ILESKQFHIE
-74 VSSDT
+74 EISSDT

-85 FWDLTNPKEGFYRTI
+85 FWEIPNPKEGFYRTI

-112 KYYNF
+112 KYSNF
-117 SYGWQAMPGISIKDI
+117 SYGWQAMPGVSIKDV

-143 APYYTINTGF
+143 APYTTTTGS
-153 PKPVLADIEYML
+153 KPVLADVEYML

-172 YRTTDSRVTVVQA
+172 YRTTDDRVTVEQA

-204 RVKARISSPR
+204 RVKARISSPK

-220 SEDFTAIDDARITE
+220 SEDFTSKDDVRITE

-271 VREKSPILTTGDDET
+271 VREKSPILTNDDDET

-305 VIGNDGDILDRWDTV
+305 VIGNDGDILDEWDTV

-326 SSADATPEPTPT
+326 ISADATPEPTPT

-345 IPAIFILVLLYLLSG
+345 VSATFALVSLFILSG
-360 RMDRRGG
+360 RMDRRNG